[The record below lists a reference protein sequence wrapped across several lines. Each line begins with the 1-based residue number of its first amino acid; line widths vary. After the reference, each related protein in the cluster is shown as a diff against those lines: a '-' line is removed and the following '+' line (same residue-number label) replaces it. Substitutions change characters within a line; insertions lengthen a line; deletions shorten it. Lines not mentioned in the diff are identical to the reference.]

1 MSPKPASDNAS
12 LLTLHMKQVQLGC
25 FLLPPSWPGMG
36 TMKCLLTRQRG
47 ETTGSGTS
55 TIPCGCCHALLNM
68 CFTSCILN
76 CQCVVLPSEYFLWRI
91 CALSMTMFKHC
102 STVKT
107 DLSDQHWTCTCCTKR
122 LVEVSLPF
130 ALCN

>member
-1 MSPKPASDNAS
+1 
-12 LLTLHMKQVQLGC
+12 MKQLWLGC
-25 FLLPPSWPGMG
+25 FLLAPSWPGMG
-36 TMKCLLTRQRG
+36 SMKCLSTRWRG
-47 ETTGSGTS
+47 QSGTGA
-55 TIPCGCCHALLNM
+55 IPHGCCHALLNM

-76 CQCVVLPSEYFLWRI
+76 CQCIVLLSKYFLWRI
-91 CALSMTMFKHC
+91 CALSITMFKQCTKNFFYHLTLYAENC

-107 DLSDQHWTCTCCTKR
+107 DLSDQHRTCTCCTKR